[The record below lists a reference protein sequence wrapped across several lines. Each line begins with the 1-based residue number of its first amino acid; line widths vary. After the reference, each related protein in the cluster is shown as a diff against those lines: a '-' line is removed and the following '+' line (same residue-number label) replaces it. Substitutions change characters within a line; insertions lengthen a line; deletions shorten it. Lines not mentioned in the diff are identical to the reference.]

1 MVKPAKNWRVTR
13 KRRVS
18 VEVFVAFKSACLV
31 LLPTHNLLGRKLLCA
46 HTLDCVSNGVRLN
59 TESIVRSCLSLC
71 ASETV
76 CALYRTIERSFVNQA
91 KLNIG
96 LTHSHSC
103 ALRERKSKKKTWHL
117 ATFMWNDVPV
127 HLFTRS
133 KCALDPRHSENS
145 ANWKPVNCVFFLFCC
160 CCFHRFVI
168 SNCFSSHIWLSGVTI
183 ISLWK
188 QNSTNH
194 TPTAR
199 RQRFTSLE
207 ISTAISCHTVCTNFE
222 IKRNN
227 QIAFFFSC
235 PTIFLVDSV
244 FFSRFIGFFDG
255 VFKWFPIV

>member
-1 MVKPAKNWRVTR
+1 
-13 KRRVS
+13 
-18 VEVFVAFKSACLV
+18 
-31 LLPTHNLLGRKLLCA
+31 
-46 HTLDCVSNGVRLN
+46 
-59 TESIVRSCLSLC
+59 
-71 ASETV
+71 
-76 CALYRTIERSFVNQA
+76 
-91 KLNIG
+91 
-96 LTHSHSC
+96 
-103 ALRERKSKKKTWHL
+103 
-117 ATFMWNDVPV
+117 MWNDVPV

-183 ISLWK
+183 ISSWK

-199 RQRFTSLE
+199 RQRFTSLG

-227 QIAFFFSC
+227 QIAFFSLAQQFFLW
-235 PTIFLVDSV
+235 IQFFFLVSLA
-244 FFSRFIGFFDG
+244 FLTEFSSGFQLCSHLFRAKWKNRKKEKIIKSGWSHVATVRRFIQGQFTCAGCYGNEIDRSLAFNIHSDP
-255 VFKWFPIV
+255 FNWLYNQMFL